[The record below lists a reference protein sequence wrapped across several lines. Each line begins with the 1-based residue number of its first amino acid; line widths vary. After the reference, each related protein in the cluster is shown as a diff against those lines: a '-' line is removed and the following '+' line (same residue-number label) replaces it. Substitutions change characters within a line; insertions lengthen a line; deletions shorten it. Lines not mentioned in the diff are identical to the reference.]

1 MTNGKRTVDPIAVLI
16 VIAGIAVPIL
26 ILAGLFSLTKFRV
39 YTNLSAKTRSQ
50 MADLARYRGIEEYIE
65 RYGER
70 GPLDIDYQIETCTFS
85 SIGDLGRA
93 LPGNSVAEPVDAEL
107 EEIVFG
113 TASYGSQPK
122 PVNTVTWIEKQFA
135 ETEPRNG
142 RDLKGKKVK
151 IYELKSYSPIDHMS
165 YDSDRAYDPEDYWVW
180 TYSVYEY
187 PDGTYRFAANVY
199 TS

>member
-1 MTNGKRTVDPIAVLI
+1 MPV
-16 VIAGIAVPIL
+16 L
-26 ILAGLFSLTKFRV
+26 ILAGLISLSQFRV
-39 YTNLSAKTRSQ
+39 YTNLSAKTRSKV
-50 MADLARYRGIEEYIE
+50 ADLARYRGIEDYIE

-70 GPLDIDYQIETCTFS
+70 GPLDIDYQIETCTFTS
-85 SIGDLGRA
+85 LGDMGRA

-107 EEIVFG
+107 EDLVFG
-113 TASYGSQPK
+113 TVSSRSQSK

-135 ETEPRNG
+135 ETEPRDG

-180 TYSVYEY
+180 NYSVFEY
-187 PDGTYRFAANVY
+187 PDGTYRFVVNVF